1 MSQTNPLES
10 LFQEELYKLPSPL
23 LIVLSKPW
31 VELTAE
37 ELNTLTRM
45 LNAVKLSLASVQIII
60 RKEFAPEEL
69 SAYSPER
76 ILAFGSSLKGSSALY
91 ENLSIGGISVII
103 SESLS
108 QLDDAKKKSLWMALK
123 KMFNL

>member
-10 LFQEELYKLPSPL
+10 LFQEELYILPSPL

-31 VELTAE
+31 VELTTE

-45 LNAVKLSLASVQIII
+45 LNAVKLSLASVQIVI
-60 RKEFAPEEL
+60 RKDFTLEEF
-69 SAYSPER
+69 SAYLPER

>member
-1 MSQTNPLES
+1 MSQSNPLES
-10 LFQEELYKLPSPL
+10 LFHEELYILPSPL

-45 LNAVKLSLASVQIII
+45 LNAIKLSLASVQIII
-60 RKEFAPEEL
+60 RKEFTPEEF

-108 QLDDAKKKSLWMALK
+108 RLDDAKKKSLWMALK

>member
-1 MSQTNPLES
+1 VSQSNPLES
-10 LFQEELYKLPSPL
+10 LFQEEIYVLPSPL
-23 LIVLSKPW
+23 LIILSKPW
-31 VELTAE
+31 GELAAE

-60 RKEFAPEEL
+60 RKDFTLEEL

-91 ENLSIGGISVII
+91 ENLSIAGISVII

-108 QLDDAKKKSLWMALK
+108 QLDDAKKKSLWIALK